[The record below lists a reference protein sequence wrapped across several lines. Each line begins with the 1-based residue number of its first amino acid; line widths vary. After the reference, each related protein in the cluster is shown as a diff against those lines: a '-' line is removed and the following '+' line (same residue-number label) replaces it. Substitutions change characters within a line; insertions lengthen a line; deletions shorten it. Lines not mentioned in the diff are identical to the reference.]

1 MIRILLADDNTEIRG
16 YFRGILE
23 REPGFSI
30 VGEAGSGRECILLA
44 QQHRPDII
52 LMDIQMETETAGI
65 EATRYIH
72 EKLPECKI
80 IILTIHSDDEML
92 FQAFSVGAMDYIV
105 KTDSISKIVSS
116 IENVSRN
123 QLQLR
128 SDVATKIVSEFQR
141 IQNERASL
149 LYTLNILT
157 KMTNSEFEVLCCIFN
172 GNTYK
177 EVAKTRFVSEATI
190 KSQVNSILKKFDMKR
205 MKDVIDLLNQVD
217 FSQIAEM
224 MQRH

>member
-72 EKLPECKI
+72 EKPPECKI

-157 KMTNSEFEVLCCIFN
+157 KMTNRKSSH
-172 GNTYK
+172 K
-177 EVAKTRFVSEATI
+177 SATVFHSGEPI
-190 KSQVNSILKKFDMKR
+190 YGC
-205 MKDVIDLLNQVD
+205 
-217 FSQIAEM
+217 
-224 MQRH
+224 

>member
-1 MIRILLADDNTEIRG
+1 MIRILLADDNTKIRG

-44 QQHRPDII
+44 QLHRPDII

-217 FSQIAEM
+217 FSQIAKM